1 MAARSRSAIRSA
13 LRARGTGARR
23 GRSSGRDPWDHTR
36 SSASAP
42 MAAKGP
48 WPCLSG
54 VDCPGSTTGDAALS
68 SALVERDVETLVAA
82 LIAAFF
88 IVAGIGGR
96 VRPFQFRLRDRER
109 PTQVVVGTR
118 IDEVEVG
125 ATQ

>member
-1 MAARSRSAIRSA
+1 
-13 LRARGTGARR
+13 
-23 GRSSGRDPWDHTR
+23 
-36 SSASAP
+36 

-109 PTQVVVGTR
+109 PPTVVVGPGH
-118 IDEVEVG
+118 DEVGVG
-125 ATQ
+125 TSSSVGPWSGSRVVISAR

>member
-1 MAARSRSAIRSA
+1 MRISDW
-13 LRARGTGARR
+13 
-23 GRSSGRDPWDHTR
+23 SSDVCSSDLPWDHTR

-109 PTQVVVGTR
+109 PTTVVVGPR
-118 IDEVEVG
+118 IDEVAVG
-125 ATQ
+125 ASSSVRP

>member
-1 MAARSRSAIRSA
+1 
-13 LRARGTGARR
+13 
-23 GRSSGRDPWDHTR
+23 
-36 SSASAP
+36 

-96 VRPFQFRLRDRER
+96 VRPFQFRLRHRDRPPTVVAGPRLAAVGVDTSSDLR
-109 PTQVVVGTR
+109 PLSRSLVILSASHRPG
-118 IDEVEVG
+118 
-125 ATQ
+125 

>member
-1 MAARSRSAIRSA
+1 MRISDW
-13 LRARGTGARR
+13 
-23 GRSSGRDPWDHTR
+23 SSDVCSSDLPWDHTR

-88 IVAGIGGR
+88 IFAGLGGR

-109 PTQVVVGTR
+109 HPPVG
-118 IDEVEVG
+118 VG
-125 ATQ
+125 PPLTGGGEGILAPLHPPP

>member
-1 MAARSRSAIRSA
+1 
-13 LRARGTGARR
+13 
-23 GRSSGRDPWDHTR
+23 
-36 SSASAP
+36 

-109 PTQVVVGTR
+109 PTTVVVGPR
-118 IDEVEVG
+118 IDEVAVG
-125 ATQ
+125 ASSSVRRSEEHTSELQSLMRISYDVFCLKKTKTTHYKSSQT